1 VHERAFEVARA
12 SGLIRSGEP
21 LIVLLSGGADSV
33 CLLDCAQRLEG
44 RLHVLHV
51 NYGLRPGSDADE
63 QFCHVLCD
71 RMGVDLTVER
81 VTLGEGNLQAQ
92 ARQARY
98 EIAER
103 LALEHGCDF
112 AAAHTASDQA
122 ETVLYRL
129 AVSPGSRAL
138 LGMAPRRGR
147 LVRPLLEATR
157 EDTRE
162 YCRRRGLSWRDDPT
176 NEDPRFARSRLRHDV
191 LPVLRALSPAA
202 ERTIAETSFLLRD
215 ERLVL
220 ERAADALIAQ
230 LGVPTPLDALR
241 AEPIGL
247 ARTMLVRL
255 AERAAAS
262 VAGASAA
269 GETPGAAAATTGASA
284 AGSVALS
291 RADCQAILA
300 LSDEG
305 TRSLDLGGGLRAFV
319 EYGHLRFEIG
329 EARPAAPP
337 APITLEIPGE
347 AEFGDWQVHA
357 RMERVAQAA
366 GGGFL
371 PARGDALLSPRS
383 IEPPLTIR
391 AWRHGD
397 RMRPAG
403 VDGTKTLQ
411 DVFTDNKVPREERPL
426 IPVVECGGE
435 IVWVAGLAIGERFRA
450 APYES
455 DVLVLS
461 AKRARG

>member
-1 VHERAFEVARA
+1 VQERAFEVARA

-33 CLLDCAQRLEG
+33 CLLDCAQRLG
-44 RLHVLHV
+44 ARVHVLHV

-63 QFCHVLCD
+63 QFCRVLCD
-71 RMGVDLTVER
+71 RMGVPITVEH
-81 VTLGEGNLQAQ
+81 VTLGEGNLQAL

-103 LALEHGCDF
+103 LSVEHGCDF

-147 LVRPLLEATR
+147 LVRPLLEASR
-157 EDTRE
+157 DETRE
-162 YCRRRGLSWRDDPT
+162 YCRERGLNWHDDPT
-176 NEDPRFARSRLRHDV
+176 NEDPRFARSRLRHEV

-215 ERLVL
+215 ERLVI
-220 ERAADALIAQ
+220 ERAADGVIAQ
-230 LGVPTPLDALR
+230 LGIPTPLEALR
-241 AEPIGL
+241 LEPLGL
-247 ARTMLVRL
+247 ARTVFVRL

-262 VAGASAA
+262 
-269 GETPGAAAATTGASA
+269 P
-284 AGSVALS
+284 VALS
-291 RADCQAILA
+291 RADCAAILA

-305 TRSLDLGGGLRAFV
+305 TQSLDLGGGLRAV
-319 EYGHLRFEIG
+319 AEYGALRFEVG
-329 EARPAAPP
+329 QPEPPTAP
-337 APITLEIPGE
+337 APIALEIPGE
-347 AEFGDWQVHA
+347 AEFGDWSVYA

-371 PARGDALLSPRS
+371 PARGDALLSPRA
-383 IEPPLTIR
+383 IELPLTIR

-403 VDGTKTLQ
+403 LDGTKTLQ
-411 DVFTDNKVPREERPL
+411 DVFTDNKVPREERER
-426 IPVVECGGE
+426 IPVVESGGT
-435 IVWVAGLAIGERFRA
+435 IVWVAGLAIGEDFRA

-455 DVLVLS
+455 EVLVLS
-461 AKRARG
+461 AKRRA

>member
-1 VHERAFEVARA
+1 VQERAFEVARA
-12 SGLIRSGEP
+12 SGLIRSGEQ

-33 CLLDCAQRLEG
+33 CLLDCAQRLGAEV
-44 RLHVLHV
+44 HVLHV

-63 QFCHVLCD
+63 QFCRVLCD
-71 RMGVDLTVER
+71 RMGVEITVEQ

-98 EIAER
+98 DIAER
-103 LALEHGCDF
+103 MAEEHACDF

-147 LVRPLLEATR
+147 LVRPLLEASR

-162 YCRRRGLSWRDDPT
+162 YCRVRGLNWHDDPT
-176 NEDPRFARSRLRHDV
+176 NEDPRFARSRLRHEV

-215 ERLVL
+215 ERLVI
-220 ERAADALIAQ
+220 ERAADAVIAQ
-230 LGVPTPLDALR
+230 LGIPTPLEALR
-241 AEPIGL
+241 LEPIGL
-247 ARTMLVRL
+247 ARIVLVRL

-262 VAGASAA
+262 
-269 GETPGAAAATTGASA
+269 P
-284 AGSVALS
+284 VALS
-291 RADCQAILA
+291 RSDCAAILA

-305 TRSLDLGGGLRAFV
+305 TQSLDLGGGLRAV
-319 EYGHLRFEIG
+319 AEYGALRFEIG
-329 EARPAAPP
+329 QPARVSAP
-337 APITLEIPGE
+337 APISLEIPGE
-347 AEFGDWQVHA
+347 AEFGDWEVYA
-357 RMERVAQAA
+357 RKERIAQAA

-371 PARGDALLSPRS
+371 PARGDALLSPNALAL
-383 IEPPLTIR
+383 PLTIR

-397 RMRPAG
+397 SMRPAG
-403 VDGTKTLQ
+403 LEGTKTLQ
-411 DVFTDNKVPREERPL
+411 DVFTDNKVPREERAR

-435 IVWVAGLAIGERFRA
+435 IVWVAGLAIGEQFRA

-455 DVLVLS
+455 EVVVLS
-461 AKRARG
+461 AKRVKG

>member
-1 VHERAFEVARA
+1 VQERAFEVARA
-12 SGLIRSGEP
+12 SGLIRSGEA

-33 CLLDCAQRLEG
+33 CLLDCGVRLGAQVRA
-44 RLHVLHV
+44 LHV

-63 QFCHVLCD
+63 QFCRLLCD
-71 RMGVDLTVER
+71 RAGVDLTVER
-81 VTLGEGNLQAQ
+81 VALGEGNLQAQ

-157 EDTRE
+157 EETRA
-162 YCRRRGLSWRDDPT
+162 YCREHGLSWHDDPT
-176 NEDPRFARSRLRHDV
+176 NEDPRFARSRLRNEV
-191 LPVLRALSPAA
+191 LPVLRALAAGA

-220 ERAADALIAQ
+220 ERAADAVIAE
-230 LGVPTPLDALR
+230 LGIPTPLEALR
-241 AEPIGL
+241 SEPVGL
-247 ARTMLVRL
+247 ARTVLIRL
-255 AERAAAS
+255 AERAASGPPSTDAPS
-262 VAGASAA
+262 AGPASA
-269 GETPGAAAATTGASA
+269 
-284 AGSVALS
+284 VALS
-291 RADCQAILA
+291 RADCAAILA
-300 LSDEG
+300 LSDKG
-305 TRSLDLGGGLRAFV
+305 TRALDLGGGLRAV
-319 EYGHLRFEIG
+319 AEYGALRFVVGDAQHESS
-329 EARPAAPP
+329 PADVPLA
-337 APITLEIPGE
+337 IPGE
-347 AEFGDWQVHA
+347 AEFGDWEVHA
-357 RMERVAQAA
+357 RVEKVAQSA

-371 PARGDALLSPRS
+371 PARGDALLSTRS
-383 IEPPLTIR
+383 LEPPLTVR

-403 VDGTKTLQ
+403 LEGSKTLQ
-411 DVFTDNKVPREERPL
+411 DLFTDNKVPREERGK

-435 IVWVAGLAIGERFRA
+435 IVWVPGLAIGEGFPA

-455 DVLVLS
+455 EVVVLS
-461 AKRARG
+461 AKRRAPA

>member
-1 VHERAFEVARA
+1 VQERAFEVAQA
-12 SGLIRSGEP
+12 SGLIRPGEP

-33 CLLDCAQRLEG
+33 CLLDCASRLG
-44 RLHVLHV
+44 AHVHALHV

-63 QFCHVLCD
+63 QFCRLLCD
-71 RMGVDLTVER
+71 RMGIELTVER

-98 EIAER
+98 ELAER
-103 LALEHGCDF
+103 LALDHACDF

-138 LGMAPRRGR
+138 LGMAARRGR
-147 LVRPLLEATR
+147 LIRPLLEATR
-157 EDTRE
+157 EDTRA
-162 YCRRRGLSWRDDPT
+162 YCRDHGLTWRDDPT
-176 NEDPRFARSRLRHDV
+176 NEDPRFARSRLRHEV

-220 ERAADALIAQ
+220 ERAADGVIAQ
-230 LGVPTPLDALR
+230 LGIPTPLDALR
-241 AEPIGL
+241 LEPMGL
-247 ARTMLVRL
+247 ARAALVRL
-255 AERAAAS
+255 AERAA
-262 VAGASAA
+262 GASLA
-269 GETPGAAAATTGASA
+269 PGAAQPSSA
-284 AGSVALS
+284 VALS
-291 RADCQAILA
+291 RSDCDAILA

-305 TRSLDLGGGLRAFV
+305 TQSLDLGGGLRAV
-319 EYGHLRFEIG
+319 AEYGALRFEVG
-329 EARPAAPP
+329 EPRSAPAP

-347 AEFGDWQVHA
+347 AGFGEWEIYA
-357 RMERVAQAA
+357 RKERVAQAA

-371 PARGDALLSPRS
+371 PARGDALLSPGAL
-383 IEPPLTIR
+383 EPPLTIR

-403 VDGTKTLQ
+403 LDGSKTLQ
-411 DVFTDNKVPREERPL
+411 DVFTDNKVPREERER

-435 IVWVAGLAIGERFRA
+435 IVWVAGLAVGENFRA

-455 DVLVLS
+455 EVVVLS
-461 AKRARG
+461 AKRAKG

>member
-1 VHERAFEVARA
+1 VQERAFEAARA
-12 SGLIRSGEP
+12 SGLIHSGEP

-33 CLLDCAQRLEG
+33 CLLDCAQRLG
-44 RLHVLHV
+44 AQVHVLHV

-63 QFCHVLCD
+63 QFCRLLCD
-71 RMGVDLTVER
+71 RMGVGLTVER
-81 VTLGEGNLQAQ
+81 VTLREGNLQAQ

-103 LALEHGCDF
+103 LAAEHACDF

-147 LVRPLLEATR
+147 LVRPLLEASR
-157 EDTRE
+157 DDTRE
-162 YCRRRGLSWRDDPT
+162 YCRARGLTWRDDPT

-215 ERLVL
+215 ERLVI
-220 ERAADALIAQ
+220 ERAADGVIAQ
-230 LGVPTPLDALR
+230 LGIPTPLEALR
-241 AEPIGL
+241 LEPIGL
-247 ARTMLVRL
+247 ARTALVRL
-255 AERAAAS
+255 AERAAGSA
-262 VAGASAA
+262 VAGSTAAPASA
-269 GETPGAAAATTGASA
+269 
-284 AGSVALS
+284 VALS
-291 RADCQAILA
+291 RADCDAILA

-305 TRSLDLGGGLRAFV
+305 TQSLDLGGGLRAIA
-319 EYGHLRFEIG
+319 EYGRLRFVLG
-329 EARPAAPP
+329 EPQPAQAP
-337 APITLEIPGE
+337 APIALEIPGE
-347 AEFGDWQVHA
+347 ADFGDWAVHA
-357 RMERVAQAA
+357 RVEHVAQAA

-371 PARGDALLSPRS
+371 PARGDALLSPRTL
-383 IEPPLTIR
+383 EAPLTIR

-403 VDGTKTLQ
+403 IDGTKTLQ
-411 DVFTDNKVPREERPL
+411 DVFTDNKVPREERES
-426 IPVVECGGE
+426 IPIVECGGE
-435 IVWVAGLAIGERFRA
+435 IVWVAGLAIGEQFRA

-455 DVLVLS
+455 EVVVLS
-461 AKRARG
+461 AKRAKG

>member
-1 VHERAFEVARA
+1 MQERAFEVARA
-12 SGLIRSGEP
+12 SGLIREGEP

-33 CLLDCAQRLEG
+33 CLLDCAIRLG
-44 RLHVLHV
+44 ASVHALHV

-63 QFCHVLCD
+63 QFCRLLCS
-71 RMGVDLTVER
+71 RMDAPITTEK

-103 LALEHGCDF
+103 LANEHACDF

-147 LVRPLLEATR
+147 LVRPLLEASR

-162 YCRRRGLSWRDDPT
+162 YCRDRGLTWRDDPT
-176 NEDPRFARSRLRHDV
+176 NEDPRFARSRLRHEV

-215 ERLVL
+215 ERLVV
-220 ERAADALIAQ
+220 ERAADGVIAQ
-230 LGVPTPLDALR
+230 LGIPTPLEALR
-241 AEPIGL
+241 LEPIGL
-247 ARTMLVRL
+247 ARTVLVRL
-255 AERAAAS
+255 AERAA
-262 VAGASAA
+262 GD
-269 GETPGAAAATTGASA
+269 AT
-284 AGSVALS
+284 VALS
-291 RADCQAILA
+291 RADCEAILGLA
-300 LSDEG
+300 DEG
-305 TRSLDLGGGLRAFV
+305 TQMLDLGGGLRAIA
-319 EYGHLRFEIG
+319 EYGALRFQVG
-329 EARPAAPP
+329 EVVPEGPP
-337 APITLEIPGE
+337 PPITLEIPGE
-347 AEFGDWQVHA
+347 AEFGGWEVHA

-371 PARGDALLSPRS
+371 PARGDALLSPQS
-383 IEPPLTIR
+383 LEPPLTIR

-397 RMRPAG
+397 RMQPAG
-403 VDGTKTLQ
+403 LDGTKTLQ
-411 DVFTDNKVPREERPL
+411 DVFTDNKVPREEREQ
-426 IPVVECGGE
+426 IPVIECGGE
-435 IVWVAGLAIGERFRA
+435 IVWVAGLAIGEGFRA

-455 DVLVLS
+455 EVVVLS
-461 AKRARG
+461 AKRAKG